1 MGEIKLRLDALAQ
14 PLDLAPGTKVT
25 FSGSFQTQDGAT
37 IDAATTSWPAG
48 ESGPAGVDA
57 GGLVDFAAGGLKL
70 VSRDPDTHEV
80 VAIVT
85 GEEGKVCKT
94 LGVGSPC
101 LVTRTIPLSRTRLQT
116 VADLSASMVGGI
128 NVRFVAPP
136 PPAPPPVF
144 SPVTDF
150 FTHPATLT
158 SAALGVVVGV
168 GALAWVV
175 RRRQQ
180 RSAEGQ
186 LKLLTR
192 RVRDKLA
199 TADAAL
205 VATLSP
211 ALDRIVSSVREKK
224 LDARSAEA
232 ERVRVVLLR
241 IESSIDQSREQK
253 ERAAQQSVADELVL
267 EMEAAVEAAEETL
280 GQELRR

>member
-1 MGEIKLRLDALAQ
+1 
-14 PLDLAPGTKVT
+14 
-25 FSGSFQTQDGAT
+25 
-37 IDAATTSWPAG
+37 
-48 ESGPAGVDA
+48 
-57 GGLVDFAAGGLKL
+57 
-70 VSRDPDTHEV
+70 
-80 VAIVT
+80 
-85 GEEGKVCKT
+85 
-94 LGVGSPC
+94 
-101 LVTRTIPLSRTRLQT
+101 
-116 VADLSASMVGGI
+116 
-128 NVRFVAPP
+128 
-136 PPAPPPVF
+136 
-144 SPVTDF
+144 VTDF

>member
-25 FSGSFQTQDGAT
+25 FSGSFTTQDGAT

-57 GGLVDFAAGGLKL
+57 GGLIDFAAGGLKL
-70 VSRDPDTHEV
+70 VSRDTDTHEV

-94 LGVGSPC
+94 LGMSSPC

-116 VADLSASMVGGI
+116 VADLTKSMVGGI
-128 NVRFVAPP
+128 TVRYAAPP
-136 PPAPPPVF
+136 PPAPPSVL
-144 SPVTDF
+144 SPVGDLL
-150 FTHPATLT
+150 THPATLAT
-158 SAALGVVVGV
+158 AAVGAVVGV
-168 GALAWVV
+168 GALAWVI

-180 RSAEGQ
+180 LSAEGQ

-192 RVRDKLA
+192 RVREKLD

-205 VATLSP
+205 VATLGP
-211 ALDRIVSSVREKK
+211 ALDRIVSSVRQKK

-232 ERVRVVLLR
+232 DRVRTVLLR
-241 IESSIDQSREQK
+241 IEMSIDDSRRQK
-253 ERAAQQSVADELVL
+253 ERAEQQAVADELVL

-280 GQELRR
+280 GQRLRS

>member
-70 VSRDPDTHEV
+70 VSRDADTHEV

-94 LGVGSPC
+94 LGIGSPC

-128 NVRFVAPP
+128 TVRYVAPP

-144 SPVTDF
+144 SPVADF
-150 FTHPATLT
+150 LTHPATLT

-180 RSAEGQ
+180 LSAKGQ

-192 RVRDKLA
+192 RVREKLA